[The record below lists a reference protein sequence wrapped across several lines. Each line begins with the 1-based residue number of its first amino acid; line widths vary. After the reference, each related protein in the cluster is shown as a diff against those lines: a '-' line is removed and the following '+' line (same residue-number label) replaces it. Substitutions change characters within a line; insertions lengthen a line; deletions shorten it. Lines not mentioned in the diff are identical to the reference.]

1 MKKRIIVGIVLVVA
15 GTGVIAQDK
24 LVERRLEAG
33 FVMFDRDK
41 DDALS
46 ESEFKDLGEYSPKL
60 KGKPQI
66 VERLFRALDSNHDGM
81 LSRSEYRNITTV
93 GNGKAS
99 LEESPTSETSPSDID
114 AVAKP
119 NEILSDESVA
129 FFEKKIRPVLV
140 DRCYSCHAE
149 TSEEIAGGLVLD
161 TREGIR
167 RGGSSGP
174 GIVPGKLDTSLV
186 IEAIRYTNDDLKMPP
201 EINGGKL
208 ADEVIADFETWVKMG
223 APDPRDGQAMRV
235 QPEWDMEKA
244 KSHWAFQPISQP
256 AVPSMGNHDWPRN
269 DIDRFVLA
277 GLKAKGLEPV
287 GDALPETLLRRLHFD
302 LIGLP
307 PTPEQVQRF
316 VQSHRLDTEK
326 AVSESVDE
334 LMSSPQFGERWGR
347 HWLDVARYA
356 ESTGKDVNLLLPHA
370 WRYRDY
376 VIDAFNRDKPIDE
389 FFREQLAGDL
399 LPYENER
406 DRAMKQIATGFLAVG
421 TKSLNERNSKQ
432 FVLDT
437 ADEQIDTF
445 SQAMLGMTVACARCH
460 DHKFDPIPQRDYYA
474 LAGIFTSTETCFGTA
489 PTFQNLRSTPL
500 IELSEKSGL
509 PRMPNRLSSQ
519 RRSELENELTRIQ
532 RYGAFQF
539 YGTAIKGKLTGQGLD
554 INNDPKKLV
563 MFVGINAKIGELKAE
578 LAGYGS
584 DGRQKLLSV
593 GVRDYPTA
601 VRNPLPENPKTL
613 EDAFA
618 KYSGR
623 PNHFR
628 KISDCPLYLR
638 GDVDKPSDTVQR
650 GLPSMLGTESIT
662 IQSSESGRREL
673 ADWLVSD
680 TNPLTSR
687 VFVNRV
693 WHWMF
698 GSGLV
703 DSVDNFGTTGQSPA
717 NLALLDHLAYRFR
730 ESGWSLKTLIKEIVL
745 SRSYQLASTFDHN
758 NFEIDPANDLV
769 WRMSPRRLDAE
780 CIRDAMLAVAGDLQL
795 QPPVGSVIAQQGDAG
810 IGGYPIKSLRAPL
823 SDDLFLSTNTKH
835 RSVYLPIPRNAVPE
849 SLSAFDF
856 AEPNTVAGSREVTT
870 VPSQALYLLNNAFVG
885 DAARRFAERLWKLEA
900 SDRIVEAFRIAYSRS
915 PSPSEIRAVEE
926 FMANFP
932 SRDDDKAAWVSF
944 CRALLAG
951 AEFRSLD

>member
-1 MKKRIIVGIVLVVA
+1 MKKRFIVGIVLVVA
-15 GTGVIAQDK
+15 ATGVFAQDK
-24 LVERRLEAG
+24 LIERKLEAG

-46 ESEFKDLGEYSPKL
+46 ETEFKDLGEYSPKL

-66 VERLFRALDSNHDGM
+66 VERLFTALDSNHDGM
-81 LSRSEYRNITTV
+81 LSRSEYRKITLV
-93 GNGKAS
+93 GNGKAPMEDS
-99 LEESPTSETSPSDID
+99 STSETN

-129 FFEKKIRPVLV
+129 FFEKKIRPILV

-186 IEAIRYTNDDLKMPP
+186 IEAIRYKNEDLKMPP
-201 EINGGKL
+201 EKNGGKL
-208 ADEVIADFETWVKMG
+208 SDEVIADFEKWVKIG
-223 APDPRDGQAMRV
+223 SPDPRDGQAMKV

-256 AVPSMGNHDWPRN
+256 VIPSTTDRNWPRN

-277 GLKAKGLEPV
+277 GLEAKGLKSV
-287 GDALPETLLRRLHFD
+287 GDAAPETLLRRLHFD

-316 VQSHRLDTEK
+316 VHSHRLDAEA
-326 AVSESVDE
+326 AVRESVDN
-334 LMSSPQFGERWGR
+334 LMSSPQFGERWAR

-376 VIDAFNRDKPIDE
+376 VIDAFNGDKPIDE
-389 FFREQLAGDL
+389 FFREQIAGDL
-399 LPYENER
+399 LPYQNDH
-406 DRAMKQIATGFLAVG
+406 DRAMKQVATGFLAVG
-421 TKSLNERNSKQ
+421 ARSLNERNSKQ
-432 FVLDT
+432 FALDT

-445 SQAMLGMTVACARCH
+445 SQAMLGITVACARCH

-474 LAGIFTSTETCFGTA
+474 LAGIFMSTETCFGTA
-489 PTFQNLRSTPL
+489 PTFQNLRSAPL
-500 IELSEKSGL
+500 IELSETSGL

-519 RRSELENELTRIQ
+519 RRTELENELTKIQ

-563 MFVGINAKIGELKAE
+563 MFVGINAKIGELKTE
-578 LAGYGS
+578 LATYEK
-584 DGRQKLLSV
+584 DGRQKLLAV
-593 GVRDYPTA
+593 GVRDYPTS

-623 PNHFR
+623 PNQFR

-638 GDVDKPSDTVQR
+638 GDVDKPSEAVGR
-650 GLPSMLGTESIT
+650 GLPTMLGAEATSI
-662 IQSSESGRREL
+662 SSTESGRREL

-698 GSGLV
+698 GSGIV
-703 DSVDNFGTTGQSPA
+703 DSVDNFGTTGQSPS
-717 NLALLDHLAYRFR
+717 NSALLDHLASRFQENR
-730 ESGWSLKTLIKEIVL
+730 WSLKTLIKEIVL
-745 SRSYQLASTFDHN
+745 SRSYQLASTFDNN

-769 WRMSPRRLDAE
+769 WRMSPRRLDSE
-780 CIRDAMLAVAGDLQL
+780 SIRDAMLAVAGDLQL
-795 QPPVGSVIAQQGDAG
+795 KPPVGSVIAQRGDAG
-810 IGGYPIKSLRAPL
+810 IGGYPIKSMRAPL
-823 SDDLFLSTNTKH
+823 SDDLFLSTNTKY

-849 SLSAFDF
+849 SLSVFDF

-870 VPSQALYLLNNAFVG
+870 VPSQALYLLNNEFVG
-885 DAARRFAERLWKLEA
+885 DAARRFSERLLKLEA
-900 SDRIVEAFRIAYSRS
+900 ADRIVEAFQIAYSRS
-915 PSPSEIRAVEE
+915 PSSSEVKAVEA
-926 FMANFP
+926 FVADFP
-932 SRDDDKAAWVSF
+932 NRENEKAAWISF

-951 AEFRSLD
+951 TEFRSLD